1 MIIKLDHK
9 FAKLCN
15 CKTALLKDVTTLH
28 AFMKNIEK
36 LAETQSVFYK
46 DKESFKGDVFEC
58 FVEFFNKLKEGQYV
72 YNYKLLEKSS
82 SDIGVDALGTG
93 KNGKP
98 AAIQIK
104 YRSNTKQLL
113 TANDD
118 HLSNFPTA
126 AWGTYGVDQKDDKNL
141 IIFTTAKGLHYFT
154 AVNMFNNK
162 VTCVGYDEISAIVD
176 NDVMF
181 WKEFKESLLNIK
193 EVSKKALKT
202 NKLYKHQEEALKAI
216 KANTKGII
224 HLPTGTGKTTIIAR
238 SIIEKI
244 IDENNKG
251 NVIDPIIV
259 MSPRIIL
266 THQIL
271 NDVRNELIKHKINC
285 KYINVNSG
293 TAEDNN
299 DVRDLEELLG
309 FNHHILENTTNVE
322 EIKEAYENS
331 KNSKVPLIIF
341 AVYNSVKQIQKSNIP
356 ISNIYCDEAHYLLSN
371 EFNYITDKDVFEKA
385 NKYYFTATL
394 KETKS
399 DDSVGMNNK
408 DKYGEIIYSKS
419 PLEMIEA
426 GIIIRPR
433 VHVVSSKNSFY
444 LSTSATNKQKDAID
458 PHAIITAFEEHKSL
472 CKSGAKLL
480 VICKGTEHLEGICK
494 SKYFINYCKSHPNI
508 NIYSVTS
515 RFGAKVTKDFDKDSK
530 LDDSEINKIITRT
543 EMLKQIKSLNDS
555 DDAIIFHIDILT
567 EGIDVP
573 GITGILPLTS
583 LGTAKMLQNLGRATR
598 LHKTDREKLTKKQLK
613 TNFSKINKFGE
624 AEESLKYIKPYS
636 YIILPNYTEEN
647 IEQRENWKELLQNI
661 RSYGFKPSEDV
672 VMVQNRGTKRPQ
684 SITLLN
690 QEQKDVK
697 GIKTKVIELVNE
709 IEKEEETNKF
719 YTSIANCKTL
729 EELSDLY
736 GI

>member
-1 MIIKLDHK
+1 MIKLEHR
-9 FAKLCN
+9 FTKLCN
-15 CKTALLKDVTTLH
+15 CKKALLKNVITLH

-46 DKESFKGDVFEC
+46 DKESFKGEAFEC
-58 FVEFFNKLKEGQYV
+58 FIEFLNKIRDGLYV
-72 YNYKLLEKSS
+72 YNYRLLDNDDK
-82 SDIGVDALGTG
+82 DTGVDALGTG

-98 AAIQIK
+98 ATIQIK
-104 YRSNTKQLL
+104 YRSNTQQLL
-113 TANDD
+113 TANED
-118 HLSNFPTA
+118 HLSNFTSSSVFK
-126 AWGTYGVDQKDDKNL
+126 YDVDPKDTKNM
-141 IIFTTAKGLHYFT
+141 IIFTTAQDLHYFT
-154 AVNMFNNK
+154 KNQMLFNK
-162 VTCVGYDEISAIVD
+162 VTCVNFEEISAIVD

-181 WKEFKESLLNIK
+181 WKEFEESLLNIK

-202 NKLYKHQEEALKAI
+202 NKLYKHQKEALKAI
-216 KANTKGII
+216 SKNTTGII
-224 HLPTGTGKTTIIAR
+224 NLPTGTGKTTIIAR

-244 IDENNKG
+244 INENNKG
-251 NVIDPIIV
+251 NVIDPIVV

-293 TAEDNN
+293 TAEDN
-299 DVRDLEELLG
+299 DDIRDLEELLD
-309 FNHHILENTTNVE
+309 FDHFILESTTNVDQ
-322 EIKEAYENS
+322 IINAYNNAMKS
-331 KNSKVPLIIF
+331 NIPLVIF
-341 AVYNSVKQIQKSNIP
+341 AVYNSVKQIQKTNIP
-356 ISNIYCDEAHYLLSN
+356 VSNIYCDEAHYLLSN
-371 EFNYITDKDVFEKA
+371 EFNYITDKDVFKKA

-444 LSTSATNKQKDAID
+444 LPTSATDKQKDAID

-515 RFGAKVTKDFDKDSK
+515 QFGAKVTRDFDKDGK
-530 LDDSEINKIITRT
+530 LNDSEINKKITRT
-543 EMLKQIKSLNDS
+543 EMLKQIKGLNDS

-598 LHKTDREKLTKKQLK
+598 LHKIDREKLAKKQLK
-613 TNFSKINKFGE
+613 TNFSKINQFGE

-684 SITLLN
+684 SVTLLN

-709 IEKEEETNKF
+709 IEKEDEANKF
-719 YTSIANCKTL
+719 FEEAIKCNTL
-729 EELSDLY
+729 EELSALCSD
-736 GI
+736 